1 MTCVWACFISHIFI
15 VYTEAVQ
22 HYVHLEHNPPHSSW
36 KCNSTSQY
44 ARSIQTAT
52 AWLTIEYDYFISFF
66 FFFAADCCFDPSLI
80 LCYAR
85 VWIQLHSYFL
95 SSLDGLQVG
104 FLSKQSRNAR
114 VILRETNKSSIA
126 ASPSVSLLHTAY
138 TRFSWVFYLV

>member
-1 MTCVWACFISHIFI
+1 MSGLVLYHIYLLCI
-15 VYTEAVQ
+15 LRLCSIMCILSTIHHTAPENVT
-22 HYVHLEHNPPHSSW
+22 PHR
-36 KCNSTSQY
+36 STHAAYRQPLPGSLL
-44 ARSIQTAT
+44 S
-52 AWLTIEYDYFISFF
+52 TIIFFLFF